1 MSDEAVT
8 ARPAGLLPLAG
19 AVTLALA
26 LSACDRTSAP
36 EPAPKPVVAAPAAPA
51 ADPVLDRAAILTA
64 IDAAASDAA
73 AGRGAPAGTDPLAD
87 RRFRLRIAF
96 GCQGPT
102 PVPPEGADDT
112 GAPGWS
118 RSGDAR
124 TVRLRFT
131 PADWTAGGPA
141 GPAVQG
147 FESVGGVWINQPW
160 IRTADCPAAAS
171 GAAGTPGTGA
181 PGTGAP
187 RTEGPG
193 TGTPAFTAAPTV
205 GLALLRA
212 EGASRLG
219 RDDSRAFT
227 YTVRGEGD
235 APAAD
240 PVKGYRLVLEGR
252 LTPWAGGRVIRCAVT
267 RAEARPTCV
276 AGVIID
282 HLAYEDGVTGETL
295 GEWRP
300 G

>member
-26 LSACDRTSAP
+26 LSACDRISAP
-36 EPAPKPVVAAPAAPA
+36 DPAPAPVVAPPAAPA
-51 ADPVLDRAAILTA
+51 ADPVLDRAAVLTA

-73 AGRGAPAGTDPLAD
+73 AGRAASVATDPLAD

-102 PVPPEGADDT
+102 PVPPQGVDDT

-118 RSGDAR
+118 RSGDER

-160 IRTADCPAAAS
+160 IRTADCPAAPAPI
-171 GAAGTPGTGA
+171 AGPPGTEA
-181 PGTGAP
+181 PGTTATALP
-187 RTEGPG
+187 
-193 TGTPAFTAAPTV
+193 AAPTV

-212 EGASRLG
+212 DGASRLG

-235 APAAD
+235 APAPD

-252 LTPWAGGRVIRCAVT
+252 LTPWAGGRVIRCAVP
-267 RAEARPTCV
+267 RAGARPTCV

-282 HLAYEDGVTGETL
+282 HLAYEDGATGETL

>member
-1 MSDEAVT
+1 MPDEAVT
-8 ARPAGLLPLAG
+8 AHPAGLLPLAG
-19 AVTLALA
+19 AVTLVLI
-26 LSACDRTSAP
+26 LSACDRTDA
-36 EPAPKPVVAAPAAPA
+36 PAPVPAPAPAPVVAAPAAPA

-73 AGRGAPAGTDPLAD
+73 LGRTPPVAADPLAD
-87 RRFRLRIAF
+87 RRFRMRIAF
-96 GCQGPT
+96 GCRGPA
-102 PVPPEGADDT
+102 PAPLEGDDDT
-112 GAPGWS
+112 GAPVWS

-131 PADWTAGGPA
+131 PADWTGGSPA
-141 GPAVQG
+141 GPAVEG

-160 IRTADCPAAAS
+160 IRTADCPAA
-171 GAAGTPGTGA
+171 GAPVTGA
-181 PGTGAP
+181 
-187 RTEGPG
+187 
-193 TGTPAFTAAPTV
+193 TPLAASPTA

-212 EGASRLG
+212 DGASRLG

-235 APAAD
+235 APAPD
-240 PVKGYRLVLEGR
+240 PVRGYRLVLEGR
-252 LTPWAGGRVIRCAVT
+252 LTPWAGGRVIRCAAP
-267 RAEARPTCV
+267 RADRRPTCV

-282 HLAYEDGVTGETL
+282 RLAYEDGVTGETL

>member
-19 AVTLALA
+19 TVTLALA
-26 LSACDRTSAP
+26 LSACDRPGTP
-36 EPAPKPVVAAPAAPA
+36 DPAPTPAVATPVAPA

-73 AGRGAPAGTDPLAD
+73 AGRRAPAATDPLAD

-102 PVPPEGADDT
+102 PVPSEGADDT

-118 RSGDAR
+118 RSDDAR

-141 GPAVQG
+141 GPAVEG

-160 IRTADCPAAAS
+160 IRTADCPAALAP
-171 GAAGTPGTGA
+171 GAATPGKEA
-181 PGTGAP
+181 PGTGSTAP
-187 RTEGPG
+187 
-193 TGTPAFTAAPTV
+193 TASPTV

-212 EGASRLG
+212 DGASRLG

-227 YTVRGEGD
+227 YTVRGDGD
-235 APAAD
+235 APAPD
-240 PVKGYRLVLEGR
+240 PAKGYRLVLEGR
-252 LTPWAGGRVIRCAVT
+252 LTPWADGRVIRCAVT
-267 RAEARPTCV
+267 RVDARPTCV

-282 HLAYEDGVTGETL
+282 HLAYEDGATGESL